1 MSNGYANPSE
11 KKPKKEKFDFEKMKL
26 AATHKDAEVRKSVFI
41 EYFERFNEFPSYLF
55 DNEQSTDGRLQS
67 TIEDLLKDPS
77 ISKEMRSGVEMLQRR
92 LPS

>member
-1 MSNGYANPSE
+1 MSNGYANSSD

-26 AATHKDAEVRKSVFI
+26 AATHKDPEVRKRTFI

-55 DNEQSTDGRLQS
+55 DNEHGTDGLLLS
-67 TIEDLLKDPS
+67 TIDDLLKDPS
-77 ISKEMRSGVEMLQRR
+77 ISKEMRAGVEMLQRR